1 MKRFLLPVL
10 PLLFLSLAF
19 CKGSYEHNAV
29 RVPDGNSVILVGTAS
44 LDSLHSE
51 PFDSWFEQNYRAA
64 EPDPATVQ
72 AITPLLEGVEIHAF
86 IGTWC
91 EDSQREV
98 PKFVKILE
106 EARYPIE
113 DVRLVTMTREKST
126 PQNYEEGL
134 HVTNVPTFIFYKD
147 GKELNRIVEFPIES
161 LESDMLKILRGEP
174 YKHAYVWD

>member
-1 MKRFLLPVL
+1 MKRIF
-10 PLLFLSLAF
+10 PLLLTVLGLVLGS

-44 LDSLHSE
+44 LDSLLTQ
-51 PFDSWFEQNYRAA
+51 PFDSWFEANYRAA
-64 EPDPATVQ
+64 SPDPATVQ
-72 AITPLLEGVEIHAF
+72 AIAPLLKDVEIHAF

-106 EARYPIE
+106 GAGYPIE
-113 DVRLVTMTREKST
+113 EVRLITMTREKST
-126 PQNYEEGL
+126 PQNYEAGL
-134 HVTNVPTFIFYKD
+134 HVTNVPTFIFYKN
-147 GKELNRIVEFPIES
+147 GKEMNRIVEFPIET
-161 LESDMLKILRGEP
+161 LEGDMLTILKGEP

>member
-10 PLLFLSLAF
+10 PLLFLFLAF
-19 CKGSYEHNAV
+19 CKGSYEQNAV
-29 RVPDGNSVILVGTAS
+29 RIPDGNSVILVGTAS
-44 LDSLHSE
+44 LDSLLTE
-51 PFDSWFEQNYRAA
+51 PFDAWFEQNYQAA
-64 EPDPATVQ
+64 QPDPATVQ
-72 AITPLLEGVEIHAF
+72 AITPLLEDVEIHAF

-106 EARYPIE
+106 GARYPI
-113 DVRLVTMTREKST
+113 DQVRLVTMTREKST

-174 YKHAYVWD
+174 YKHAYDWD

>member
-1 MKRFLLPVL
+1 MKRFFIPVLPVL
-10 PLLFLSLAF
+10 LLLLLC

-44 LDSLHSE
+44 LDSLLTE
-51 PFDSWFEQNYRAA
+51 PFDDWFEQFYREAQ
-64 EPDPATVQ
+64 PDPATVQ
-72 AITPLLEGVEIHAF
+72 AIAPLLEEVQIHAF

-106 EARYPIE
+106 GAGYPV
-113 DVRLVTMTREKST
+113 DQVRLITMTREKST
-126 PQNYEEGL
+126 PQKYEEGL

-161 LESDMLKILRGEP
+161 LESDMLKILRGQP
-174 YKHAYVWD
+174 YKHAYDWE

>member
-1 MKRFLLPVL
+1 MKRFFLPVL
-10 PLLFLSLAF
+10 SLLFLLLAF

-44 LDSLHSE
+44 LDSLLTE
-51 PFDSWFEQNYRAA
+51 PFESWFEQNYQAA
-64 EPDPATVQ
+64 SPDPATVQ
-72 AITPLLEGVEIHAF
+72 AITPLLEDVEIHAF

-106 EARYPIE
+106 GAGYPVE
-113 DVRLVTMTREKST
+113 SVRLVTMTREKTT

-134 HVTNVPTFIFYKD
+134 QVTNVPTFIFYKG
-147 GKELNRIVEFPIES
+147 GKEMNRIVEFPIET
-161 LESDMLKILRGEP
+161 LEGDMLTILKGEP
-174 YKHAYVWD
+174 YKHAYDWD